1 MIYYYFSC
9 WLREWI
15 LRLVFRVEF
24 VYYTCFCARYNADVK
39 SLWILKWMFKVQ
51 SGFRGF
57 GCVTFSTGC
66 GWNRWFVPMILCE
79 YLGLHHTRDVILK
92 ILSRYWNFLLC
103 LGGIL
108 LVFRLTARIH
118 STCIVKCIALQRCVR
133 FLQHSLFQKSLES
146 TRFIL
151 CECKHQLSL
160 FIMLNQSTIHF
171 FLLKLPFKKGFSRVG
186 ERETMA
192 RLKIIKSISGYP
204 RNVYPFFIG
213 SISNRK
219 SVSAT
224 MKR

>member
-103 LGGIL
+103 LGGII

-118 STCIVKCIALQRCVR
+118 STCFVNFVWVR
-133 FLQHSLFQKSLES
+133 TS
-146 TRFIL
+146 TFI
-151 CECKHQLSL
+151 
-160 FIMLNQSTIHF
+160 IYNAQSKYNSFFF
-171 FLLKLPFKKGFSRVG
+171 FLNCLLKEDSRKM
-186 ERETMA
+186 E
-192 RLKIIKSISGYP
+192 SG
-204 RNVYPFFIG
+204 RQWHVW
-213 SISNRK
+213 K
-219 SVSAT
+219 
-224 MKR
+224 